1 MENEDAPRAE
11 GAAAV
16 SQAAPAPA
24 ATKPAADQETGWAVP
39 FFTIWIG
46 QALSL
51 VGSRMGGFALV
62 WWLTRSTGS
71 ATLLATSSLVA
82 TLPQVL
88 LGPVAGALVDR
99 WSRRRVMILADSLV
113 ALVSAWLGVMAWTG
127 NLAVWHVYVVVF
139 VRALGGTFHWAAMQA
154 ATSLMVPKAQ
164 LSRVAGMNQTLQ
176 GALTIITP
184 PLGALA
190 MSVMALHTIMGI
202 DVATAAF
209 AIAPLFWV
217 HVPDP
222 ERKPAADQ
230 STTAGL
236 PGLVR
241 GLVGDIREGFVY
253 IWRWPGMFLVL
264 LIAALLNGLL
274 NPAFTLLP
282 ILVQRYFGGGALQ
295 LGWIESA
302 WGVGMI
308 AGGLT
313 LSLWGGFKRRIL
325 TSMLGLLGEGIGL
338 ALVGVVPSSAFGL
351 ALASM
356 FLAGFMNPII
366 NGPFF
371 AIVQDV
377 VAPEIQGRVFTVIGS
392 VSGMAAPLGMA
403 IAGPLSDAFSVQLWF
418 LVGGIASVI
427 MGASLRAIP
436 AIMHLEDSGRKAAGA
451 VDLAEADEL
460 SMEGAVLD

>member
-1 MENEDAPRAE
+1 MTQRHDTRTDAVD
-11 GAAAV
+11 AANH
-16 SQAAPAPA
+16 
-24 ATKPAADQETGWAVP
+24 ETGWAVA

-71 ATLLATSSLVA
+71 ATVLATSSLVA
-82 TLPQVL
+82 TLPNVL

-99 WSRRRVMILADSLV
+99 WSRRRVMILADGLV

-139 VRALGGTFHWAAMQA
+139 TRALGGTFHWAAMQA
-154 ATSLMVPKAQ
+154 ATSLMVPKVQ

-190 MSVMALHTIMGI
+190 MSVLPLHTIMGI

-217 HVPDP
+217 HIPDP
-222 ERKPAADQ
+222 ERKPSADP
-230 STTAGL
+230 SLAGQGS

-241 GLVGDIREGFVY
+241 GLLGDIREGFVY
-253 IWRWPGMFLVL
+253 IWQWPGMFLVL
-264 LIAALLNGLL
+264 LIAALLNGLI
-274 NPAFTLLP
+274 NPAFALMP
-282 ILVQRYFGGGALQ
+282 ILVQRHFGGGALQ
-295 LGWIESA
+295 LGWIQSA
-302 WGVGMI
+302 WGIGMI

-325 TSMLGLLGEGIGL
+325 TSMVGLLGEGIGL
-338 ALVGVVPSSAFGL
+338 ALVGVMPASAFGL
-351 ALASM
+351 TLASM

-371 AIVQDV
+371 AILQDV
-377 VAPEIQGRVFTVIGS
+377 VAPEIQGRVFTVISS

-403 IAGPLSDAFSVQLWF
+403 VAGPLADAFSVQLWF
-418 LVGGIASVI
+418 LVGGIASVL
-427 MGASLRAIP
+427 MGVSLRAVP
-436 AIMHLEDSGRKAAGA
+436 AIMHLEDVGRKVSGA
-451 VDLAEADEL
+451 VDPEKAGDPLVERVVSD
-460 SMEGAVLD
+460 